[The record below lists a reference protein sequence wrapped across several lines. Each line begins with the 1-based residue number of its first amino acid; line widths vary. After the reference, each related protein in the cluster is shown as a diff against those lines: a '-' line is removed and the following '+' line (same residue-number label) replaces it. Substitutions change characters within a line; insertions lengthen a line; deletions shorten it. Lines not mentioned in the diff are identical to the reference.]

1 MGKKKNLKGL
11 DDFDIDF
18 INEKLSGNNNLASYI
33 SPDDLISTSSLKALN
48 YKIDIK
54 CKNEKQ
60 KEFLNTLKDKKHQI
74 CFASGSAGAGKSYIS
89 LAYSLHAL
97 KDAGNTFDKIIIV
110 IPTCPA
116 GNMDIGLLKGTYE
129 DKIRPYLD
137 ADTYTMEKILKNSG
151 NGDPNTI
158 VRTLINCNYIDYQLV
173 NFARGKTFDNCI
185 VLINEAEN
193 YSREEMLLL
202 LTRMGEGSK
211 FIISGDPIQKD
222 RKDLKKNGD
231 GLTYAIECL
240 KDLEETSVTTFTNE
254 DIVRNPL
261 ISKIL
266 ENWK

>member
-1 MGKKKNLKGL
+1 MGKKKNLKDL
-11 DDFDIDF
+11 SIEELDF
-18 INEKLSGNNNLASYI
+18 INEKLGKNVTDYMAENDLVSASA
-33 SPDDLISTSSLKALN
+33 LKALN
-48 YKIDIK
+48 YKISIK

-60 KEFLNTLKDKKHQI
+60 KEFLKKLKERKHQI

-89 LAYSLHAL
+89 LAYAL
-97 KDAGNTFDKIIIV
+97 CELKESNNNFDKIIII

-129 DKIRPYLD
+129 DKIRPYLE
-137 ADTYTMEKILKNSG
+137 ADTYTMEKIMKNSG
-151 NGDPNTI
+151 NGSPSDS
-158 VRTLINCNYIDYQLV
+158 VRVLINGGYINYQLV

-202 LTRMGEGSK
+202 LTRMGENSK

-222 RKDLKKNGD
+222 RRDLKKNGD
-231 GLTYAIECL
+231 GLTYAIERL
-240 KDLEETSVTTFTNE
+240 KDLEETSVTTFTND

-261 ISKIL
+261 ITKIL
-266 ENWK
+266 ENWN

>member
-11 DDFDIDF
+11 DEFDLEI
-18 INEKLSGNNNLASYI
+18 INEKLGKSVTDYI
-33 SPDDLISTSSLKALN
+33 NPDDIVSATSLKALS

-60 KEFLNTLKDKKHQI
+60 KEFLKNLKDKNHQI
-74 CFASGSAGAGKSYIS
+74 CFASGAAGAGKSYIS
-89 LAYSLHAL
+89 LAYALSAL
-97 KDAGNTFDKIIIV
+97 KDGGNSFDKIIIV

-129 DKIRPYLD
+129 DKIRPYLE
-137 ADTYTMEKILKNSG
+137 ADTYTMEKIMKNSG
-151 NGDPNTI
+151 NGMPIDN
-158 VRTLINCNYIDYQLV
+158 VRTLISHGYIDYQLV

-202 LTRMGEGSK
+202 LTRMGENSK

-231 GLTYAIECL
+231 GLTYAIERL
-240 KDLEETSVTTFTNE
+240 KNLEETCVTIFTND

-261 ISKIL
+261 ITKVL
-266 ENWK
+266 ENWN

>member
-11 DDFDIDF
+11 DEFDLEY
-18 INEKLSGNNNLASYI
+18 INEKLGKNVTDYI
-33 SPDDLISTSSLKALN
+33 NGEDIVSASSLKALN
-48 YKIDIK
+48 YKLDIK

-60 KEFLNTLKDKKHQI
+60 KEFLKSLKDKKHQI
-74 CFASGSAGAGKSYIS
+74 CFASGAAGAGKSYIS
-89 LAYSLHAL
+89 LAYALSAL
-97 KDAGNTFDKIIIV
+97 KDGGNQFDKIIII

-116 GNMDIGLLKGTYE
+116 GNMDIGLLKGSYE
-129 DKIRPYLD
+129 DKIRPYLE

-151 NGDPNTI
+151 NGSPSDS
-158 VRTLINCNYIDYQLV
+158 VRVLINSGYIDYQLV

-202 LTRMGEGSK
+202 LTRMGENSK

-222 RKDLKKNGD
+222 RRDLKKNGD
-231 GLTYAIECL
+231 GLTYAIEHL
-240 KDLEETSVTTFTNE
+240 EKLEETGVTTFTNE

-266 ENWK
+266 ENWN

>member
-11 DDFDIDF
+11 DEFDLDF
-18 INEKLSGNNNLASYI
+18 INEKLGKSVTDYI
-33 SPDDLISTSSLKALN
+33 SPEDVVSVSALKTLN
-48 YKIDIK
+48 FKLEIK

-60 KEFLNTLKDKKHQI
+60 KEFLKSLKEKKHQI
-74 CFASGSAGAGKSYIS
+74 CFASGAAGAGKSYIS
-89 LAYSLHAL
+89 LAYALSAL
-97 KDAGNTFDKIIIV
+97 KDGGNQFDKIIII

-116 GNMDIGLLKGTYE
+116 GNMDIGLLKGSYE
-129 DKIRPYLD
+129 DKIRPYLE

-151 NGDPNTI
+151 NNIPSET
-158 VRTLINCNYIDYQLV
+158 VKTLISQGYIDYQLV

-202 LTRMGEGSK
+202 LTRMGENSK

-231 GLTYAIECL
+231 GLTYAIEHL
-240 KDLEETSVTTFTNE
+240 KNLEETSITTFTND

-266 ENWK
+266 ENW

>member
-1 MGKKKNLKGL
+1 MAKRKHIQDIN
-11 DDFDIDF
+11 DFDLEI
-18 INEKLSGNNNLASYI
+18 INEKLGKSVTDYI
-33 SPDDLISTSSLKALN
+33 NADDIVSATTLKALN

-60 KEFLNTLKDKKHQI
+60 KEFLKTLKEKKHQI

-89 LAYSLHAL
+89 LSYALNVL
-97 KDAGNTFDKIIIV
+97 KDSSNNFDKIIII

-116 GNMDIGLLKGTYE
+116 GNMDIGLLKGTME
-129 DKIRPYLD
+129 DKIRPYLE
-137 ADTYTMEKILKNSG
+137 ADTYTMEKILKNSN
-151 NGDPNTI
+151 NGAPGDS
-158 VRTLINCNYIDYQLV
+158 VRCLINSGFIDYQLV

-202 LTRMGEGSK
+202 LTRMGENSK
-211 FIISGDPIQKD
+211 FIISGDPLQKD

-231 GLTYAIECL
+231 GLTYAIEKL
-240 KDLEETSVTTFTNE
+240 KNLEEVGVTTFTNE

-261 ISKIL
+261 ITKIL
-266 ENWK
+266 ENWN

>member
-11 DDFDIDF
+11 DEFDLDL
-18 INEKLSGNNNLASYI
+18 INEKLGKSVIDYVN
-33 SPDDLISTSSLKALN
+33 PDDIVSASSLKALN

-60 KEFLNTLKDKKHQI
+60 KEFLKKLKEKKHQI
-74 CFASGSAGAGKSYIS
+74 CFASGAAGAGKSYIS
-89 LAYSLHAL
+89 LAYALNTL
-97 KDAGNTFDKIIIV
+97 KDAGNLFDKIIII

-129 DKIRPYLD
+129 DKIRPYLE
-137 ADTYTMEKILKNSG
+137 ADTYTMEKIMKNSG
-151 NGDPNTI
+151 NGAPSDV
-158 VRTLINCNYIDYQLV
+158 VRTLISHGYIDYQLV

-202 LTRMGEGSK
+202 LTRMGENSK

-231 GLTYAIECL
+231 GLTYAIEHL
-240 KDLEETSVTTFTNE
+240 KDLDEVCVTTFTNE

-261 ISKIL
+261 ITKIL
-266 ENWK
+266 DNWN

>member
-11 DDFDIDF
+11 DEFDLEF
-18 INEKLSGNNNLASYI
+18 INEKLGKNVTDYVVAEDVVSA
-33 SPDDLISTSSLKALN
+33 SSLRVLN
-48 YKIDIK
+48 FKLEIK

-60 KEFLNTLKDKKHQI
+60 KEFLKNLKNQKHQI

-89 LAYSLHAL
+89 LAYALSAL
-97 KDAGNTFDKIIIV
+97 KDGGNQFDKIIII

-129 DKIRPYLD
+129 DKIRPYLE

-151 NGDPNTI
+151 NGIPCET
-158 VRTLINCNYIDYQLV
+158 VRALINNGYIDYQLV

-202 LTRMGEGSK
+202 LTRMGENSK

-231 GLTYAIECL
+231 GLTYAIEHL
-240 KDLEETSVTTFTNE
+240 KDLEETGVTTFTNE

-261 ISKIL
+261 ITKIL
-266 ENWK
+266 ENWNK

>member
-1 MGKKKNLKGL
+1 MGKKKNLKNL
-11 DDFDIDF
+11 DEYEIDF
-18 INEKLSGNNNLASYI
+18 IEEKLGNHVCDYI
-33 SPDDLISTSSLKALN
+33 DSDGIISVNSLKALN
-48 YKIDIK
+48 YKLEIK

-60 KEFLNTLKDKKHQI
+60 KEFLKNLKDKKHQI

-89 LAYSLHAL
+89 LAYALHEL
-97 KDAGNTFDKIIIV
+97 KDAGNSFDKLVII

-116 GNMDIGLLKGTYE
+116 GNMDIGLLKGTME
-129 DKIRPYLD
+129 DKIRPYLE
-137 ADTYTMEKILKNSG
+137 ADTYTMEKIMKNSG
-151 NGDPNTI
+151 NGAPSDT
-158 VRTLINCNYIDYQLV
+158 VRGLINSGYIDYQLV

-202 LTRMGEGSK
+202 LTRMGEKSK

-231 GLTYAIECL
+231 GLTYAIEHL
-240 KDLEETSVTTFTNE
+240 EKLEEVGVTTFTNE

-261 ISKIL
+261 ITKIL
-266 ENWK
+266 ENWN

>member
-11 DDFDIDF
+11 DEFDLEY
-18 INEKLSGNNNLASYI
+18 INEKLGKSVTDYI
-33 SPDDLISTSSLKALN
+33 SPDDVVSASALKALG

-60 KEFLNTLKDKKHQI
+60 KEFLKNLKGKKHQI
-74 CFASGSAGAGKSYIS
+74 CFASGAAGAGKSYIS
-89 LAYSLHAL
+89 LAYALSAL
-97 KDAGNTFDKIIIV
+97 KDGGNPFDKIII
-110 IPTCPA
+110 ITPTCPA

-129 DKIRPYLD
+129 DKIRPYLE

-151 NGDPNTI
+151 NGAPIDS
-158 VRTLINCNYIDYQLV
+158 VRTLISHGYIDYQLV
-173 NFARGKTFDNCI
+173 NFARGKTFDNCV

-202 LTRMGEGSK
+202 LTRMGENSK

-231 GLTYAIECL
+231 GLTYAIDHL
-240 KDLEETSVTTFTNE
+240 KHLEETSVTTFTND

-261 ISKIL
+261 ITKIL
-266 ENWK
+266 ENWN

>member
-1 MGKKKNLKGL
+1 MAKRKHIQDINE
-11 DDFDIDF
+11 FDLEY
-18 INEKLSGNNNLASYI
+18 INEKLGKNVTDYVVAEDIVSA
-33 SPDDLISTSSLKALN
+33 SSLRVLN
-48 YKIDIK
+48 FKLEIK

-60 KEFLNTLKDKKHQI
+60 KEFLKNLKNQKHQI

-89 LAYSLHAL
+89 LAYALSAL
-97 KDAGNTFDKIIIV
+97 KDGGNQFDKIIII

-129 DKIRPYLD
+129 DKIRPYLE

-151 NGDPNTI
+151 NGIPCET
-158 VRTLINCNYIDYQLV
+158 VRTLINNGYIDYQLV

-202 LTRMGEGSK
+202 LTRMGENSK

-231 GLTYAIECL
+231 GLTYAIEHL
-240 KDLEETSVTTFTNE
+240 KDLEETGVTTFTNE

-266 ENWK
+266 ENWNN

>member
-11 DDFDIDF
+11 DEFDLEF
-18 INEKLSGNNNLASYI
+18 INEKLGKTVADYI
-33 SPDDLISTSSLKALN
+33 SPDEMVSVSSLKTLN
-48 YKIDIK
+48 YKLDIK

-60 KEFLNTLKDKKHQI
+60 KEFLKNLKDKNHQI
-74 CFASGSAGAGKSYIS
+74 CFASGAAGAGKSYIS
-89 LAYSLHAL
+89 LAYALSAL
-97 KDAGNTFDKIIIV
+97 KDGGNSFDKLIII

-129 DKIRPYLD
+129 DKIRPYLE
-137 ADTYTMEKILKNSG
+137 ADTYTMEKIMKNSG
-151 NGDPNTI
+151 NGAPTDA
-158 VRTLINCNYIDYQLV
+158 VRGLINSSYIDYQLV
-173 NFARGKTFDNCI
+173 NFARGKTFDNCV

-202 LTRMGEGSK
+202 LTRMGENSK

-231 GLTYAIECL
+231 GLTYAIEHL
-240 KDLEETSVTTFTNE
+240 RELDEVSVTEFTND

-261 ISKIL
+261 ITKIL
-266 ENWK
+266 ENWNK